1 MSPLTSRYDPPQS
14 SLPRLLTWAAVI
26 MVLLALPLMANF
38 VGRMQ
43 AEARM
48 RDEVQRRT
56 EQVRQAELLQTQ
68 LNQAL
73 EYAKS
78 EAFTERYAREEAHY
92 AKAGEVVVIP
102 PDAQNPTRPLKLWWE
117 DFVDPQAVK

>member
-1 MSPLTSRYDPPQS
+1 
-14 SLPRLLTWAAVI
+14 

-56 EQVRQAELLQTQ
+56 EQVRQAEILQTQ

-102 PDAQNPTRPLKLWWE
+102 PGAQNPTRPLRLWWE
-117 DFVDPQAVK
+117 DFVDPKAVK